1 MKKIEISIDYSEYD
15 VGIKKMFFFSNGN
28 LIHHECPVT
37 TVRNDDGE
45 KIELPKPYILN
56 VELDIPKD
64 ADLVIGFE
72 SEKIDEPFFSSAFEF
87 AMTNLLFSLVA
98 FAFRIS
104 EHFQTYYL
112 QTYYGYAKRWKLV
125 CSDNASFD
133 LKFKYATKDCPVCNL
148 EYENQSNCY
157 IEEYYRPCD
166 FKRDYKTYKKSVVLN
181 CVILLVLAAIFFS
194 IALVIDGSRVLAMVA
209 FTLIADAIIFFFRN
223 MIVSKLQYKKL
234 KECNWN
240 LDAIGK

>member
-1 MKKIEISIDYSEYD
+1 M
-15 VGIKKMFFFSNGN
+15 
-28 LIHHECPVT
+28 
-37 TVRNDDGE
+37 
-45 KIELPKPYILN
+45 
-56 VELDIPKD
+56 
-64 ADLVIGFE
+64 
-72 SEKIDEPFFSSAFEF
+72 
-87 AMTNLLFSLVA
+87 
-98 FAFRIS
+98 
-104 EHFQTYYL
+104 
-112 QTYYGYAKRWKLV
+112 